1 MLTPTS
7 SSTPSQRYGEVPY
20 WDVRGLARH
29 GKAWQGMARHLLRS
43 PLEVTKHH
51 ARKNNDEEKVEMI
64 EEKQRRLRANF
75 ALLSSLALK
84 GKAGM

>member
-1 MLTPTS
+1 M
-7 SSTPSQRYGEVPY
+7 
-20 WDVRGLARH
+20 ARH